1 MLYHA
6 FSRMARIGV
15 LFTLATAIHA
25 QALLVDRASGVG
37 TAWVGVPKGFIGDH
51 FSVGSAGDVWV
62 IDALS
67 VWVKSE
73 DPAARLGDIY
83 ESMKLLGGIEA
94 QLPAAGEPAQPDCA
108 CHNLAVLKSGLLRSH
123 ANAATTAD
131 IRISAAGPGIWRI
144 DFDDLKWSIPGGV
157 PIQFGVL
164 GTGRSGGGRHA
175 WLNSAISDTSSHDL
189 RLFDD
194 SGRLLGRYNSES
206 APRDGGVGFNI
217 QVRGHKSVPVAVRSE
232 GGTLEMVLRAG
243 NGFDPRQA
251 NPDTLRIGPNKALPA
266 AIQEW
271 TGQGSKELVLQFRR
285 DEIGSRPGELTVC
298 VTGLERNGIPFEG
311 CDVLPKR

>member
-1 MLYHA
+1 
-6 FSRMARIGV
+6 MARIGA
-15 LFTLATAIHA
+15 LLTLVNAICA

-37 TAWVGVPKGFIGDH
+37 TVWVGVPNGFIGDH

-62 IDALS
+62 IDVLS
-67 VWVKSE
+67 VWVKNE

-83 ESMKLLGGIEA
+83 ESVKLLGGIEA

-123 ANAATTAD
+123 TNAAGTAD
-131 IRISAAGPGIWRI
+131 VRVSAAAPGIWRI

-175 WLNSAISDTSSHDL
+175 WFNSAAADMSPHDL

-194 SGRLLGRYNSES
+194 DGRLLGRYDSES

-217 QVRGHKSVPVAVRSE
+217 QVRGHKSVPVAVRSA
-232 GGTLEMVLRAG
+232 GGMLQAVLRAG
-243 NGFDPRQA
+243 NGFDPGQA
-251 NPDTLRIGPNKALPA
+251 NPDTLRIGPNKASAA
-266 AIQEW
+266 AIQER
-271 TGQGSKELVLQFRR
+271 TEQGSKELVM
-285 DEIGSRPGELTVC
+285 
-298 VTGLERNGIPFEG
+298 
-311 CDVLPKR
+311 